1 MYKPT
6 DARRV
11 AAARHRRMILVILRC
26 WRLLLLPLLPCE
38 ILLRSDF
45 PSLFVGLI
53 WGWTSV
59 LKADDLI
66 FLSFGKPSA
75 ENFCI
80 SLEFIGTPNIA
91 TNIARDTTDP
101 GD

>member
-1 MYKPT
+1 MLE
-6 DARRV
+6 
-11 AAARHRRMILVILRC
+11 AAAA
-26 WRLLLLPLLPCE
+26 PCE

-80 SLEFIGTPNIA
+80 SLEFIGTPNMA